1 MYCTTDVRRRTTRE
15 RERARLVARLASAR
29 KKKERNH
36 EMRQSRC
43 LSHRSNRRDDASA
56 RPEVTPKSVTPSRK
70 KKRNVASRHIATDRV
85 DSSSTRCLT
94 RKGSEVFLG
103 GVLKISIFSVA
114 RLKNRSPRWARG
126 SGGKLAV
133 AARTTRVDTH
143 LAMRAVA
150 REIPHGRSSRSMTTL
165 PRARRAPR
173 ARECAGTSSRGE
185 NLGGKRTAR
194 RASVLL
200 QSIHYPRASS
210 SAAIMF
216 S

>member
-1 MYCTTDVRRRTTRE
+1 MYCTTDVRRRTTRTRTRE
-15 RERARLVARLASAR
+15 TRRETRVCAEKEGKKSRNASVAVPLAPIESSRRRERASRSDTKKCHAVAE
-29 KKKERNH
+29 K
-36 EMRQSRC
+36 Q
-43 LSHRSNRRDDASA
+43 
-56 RPEVTPKSVTPSRK
+56 
-70 KKRNVASRHIATDRV
+70 RNVASRHIATDRV

-150 REIPHGRSSRSMTTL
+150 RVIPHGRSSRSMTTL

-173 ARECAGTSSRGE
+173 ARECVGTSSRGE

-194 RASVLL
+194 RASALL